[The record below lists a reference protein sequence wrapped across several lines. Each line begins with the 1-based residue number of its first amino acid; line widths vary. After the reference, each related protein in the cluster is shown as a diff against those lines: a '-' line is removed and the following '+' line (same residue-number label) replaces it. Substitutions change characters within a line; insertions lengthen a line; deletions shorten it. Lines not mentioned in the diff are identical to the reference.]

1 MQLIGSNKMP
11 YEKTIFNENQ
21 LRKVIKE
28 TSKTEFENNYKKYR
42 FELDKVWH
50 FLNKLKEDVV
60 ILTRDL
66 GIRKE
71 AEREK
76 FGINKNKS
84 VFKE

>member
-1 MQLIGSNKMP
+1 MP
-11 YEKTIFNENQ
+11 PEKTIFNENQ

-50 FLNKLKEDVV
+50 YLNKLKEEVV

-66 GIRKE
+66 EMRKD
-71 AEREK
+71 AENTS
-76 FGINKNKS
+76 FGINKNEKS
-84 VFKE
+84 FRGKDSLF